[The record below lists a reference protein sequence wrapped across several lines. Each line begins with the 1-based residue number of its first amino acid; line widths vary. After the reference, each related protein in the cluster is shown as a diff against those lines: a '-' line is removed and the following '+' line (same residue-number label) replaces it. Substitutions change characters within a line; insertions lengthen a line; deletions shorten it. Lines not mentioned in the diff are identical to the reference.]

1 MTPLC
6 GRGLPEAHSV
16 FNTTMSDNKIRL
28 PEGLD
33 VETAT
38 DILREFGQTDDAQI
52 VAEDTLS
59 DLRDEITDAKEAF
72 AAVLA
77 EESPQSADT
86 LARQDM
92 DALTEPFRDD
102 EGEIDPDTLRQE
114 PETGDADGG
123 DGGEGEGDGFDPDA
137 LGFST
142 RKELETLRKK
152 RSKFQNM
159 GIEGHVEDIEAEMAD
174 LAGAPDYETLETE
187 VL

>member
-1 MTPLC
+1 
-6 GRGLPEAHSV
+6 
-16 FNTTMSDNKIRL
+16 MSDNKIRL

-59 DLRDEITDAKEAF
+59 DLRDEIKEAKEAF

-77 EESPQSADT
+77 EESPQGADT

-102 EGEIDPDTLRQE
+102 EGEIDVDTLRQE
-114 PETGDADGG
+114 PQTGDAGG
-123 DGGEGEGDGFDPDA
+123 DGGDSGADGFDPDA
-137 LGFST
+137 LSLST
-142 RKELETLRKK
+142 REELEPLSQK
-152 RSKFQNM
+152 RTKFQNM
-159 GIEGHVEDIEAEMAD
+159 GIESRVDEIEAEMVD
-174 LAGAPDYETLETE
+174 LADAPDYETLKTE